1 MSVNTQWSTLHYPKN
16 ADGKRCQDGHKLFRC
31 NESGQLAIA
40 DWSGQYPDQTDDGIL
55 FVSTSR
61 PVVLS
66 LSEFSAGVLGDLPVW
81 SLRAQRVVHT
91 LINLDTLQAVQKH
104 MPEVQVVLDSKLAK
118 LVQTLLPYAQL
129 VVSAAE
135 EPVSVG

>member
-1 MSVNTQWSTLHYPKN
+1 MSGNSQWRTLHYPKN
-16 ADGKRCQDGHKLFRC
+16 AAGKTCQDGHKLFRC
-31 NESGQLAIA
+31 NESGSIAIA
-40 DWSGQYPDQTDDGIL
+40 DWSGCYPDQTDDGIL
-55 FVSTSR
+55 FVSKSR

-81 SLRAQRVVHT
+81 SLREQRVVHT

-129 VVSAAE
+129 VVSAVE

>member
-1 MSVNTQWSTLHYPKN
+1 MSGDSMWSMLHHPKN
-16 ADGKRCQDGHKLFRC
+16 ADGKSCQDGHKLFRC

-40 DWSGQYPDQTDDGIL
+40 DWSGRYPDQTDDGIL

-81 SLRAQRVVHT
+81 SLREQRVVHT

-104 MPEVQVVLDSKLAK
+104 MPKVQVVLDAKLAK
-118 LVQTLLPYAQL
+118 TVQALLPYARL
-129 VVSAAE
+129 TVSAVE
-135 EPVSVG
+135 EPISV

>member
-1 MSVNTQWSTLHYPKN
+1 MSGNSQWSTLHYP
-16 ADGKRCQDGHKLFRC
+16 ATTDGKRRQDGHKLFRC
-31 NESGQLAIA
+31 NESRRLAIA
-40 DWSGQYPDQTDDGIL
+40 DWSGCYPHQTDDGIL

-81 SLRAQRVVHT
+81 SLREQRVVHT

-118 LVQTLLPYAQL
+118 TVQVLLPYAQL
-129 VVSAAE
+129 AVSAVE
-135 EPVSVG
+135 EAVSVG